1 MIDKPQASRREFFR
15 DATRTALLSAMAAL
29 SVVLVRRT
37 RPLAGQRCVN
47 RGLCNG
53 CAVFAECGLPQ
64 ALSAKLAKRELN
76 P

>member
-1 MIDKPQASRREFFR
+1 MINNSQSCRREFFR
-15 DATRTALLSAMAAL
+15 GAMRTILLSAIAVL
-29 SVVLVRRT
+29 SAVLARRAQS
-37 RPLAGQRCVN
+37 LAGQRCVN

-64 ALSAKLAKRELN
+64 ARSAQLAQREAN